1 MRKILFAIDD
11 GDTDALKAAAA
22 CADINGYCEDE
33 TPLLFAVSNGSLDMI
48 KTLCSV
54 EEIDINKGNDSGGIP
69 LIKAIELEKGD
80 IVKFLCAVEG
90 IDINRTNM
98 SGQTPLSKAV
108 ELEKEDL
115 VNFLCTV
122 EGIDLN
128 KKNKSGETPLS
139 KAVKLK
145 NENIIKILCKIS
157 DIDIEHKDW
166 ETADMQNILYQSQIF
181 YPLIVRMVMRGCNKF
196 DVSIRNRLGDTVAH
210 MAVKSGLIDG
220 IEAISKLQDDVHFN
234 VRNQDDKTA
243 FDIIFPE
250 NVILVDQDYTSIL
263 QIACR
268 TDGKDVATRKDSEGR
283 TVSHLAAMNK
293 SYENQVAFSKLHKK
307 HKADI
312 DVNAADKEGNTTL
325 SLAVQNKMD
334 DVTLIILSDPRLKTD
349 SHGELQMDGYH
360 VLKEIVH
367 RKNSTENDEFDSILK
382 NYLSDTA
389 VPENSSKNVP
399 LTLQKLFERADD
411 KKSVLDEF
419 RMKIADDSFPEDAKE
434 IYVALL
440 NITLIGLQQ
449 HAKHK
454 NLQYIL
460 YKGSVIKTFVQ
471 IFVDLSDEKINDP
484 DYLTQLLRVLYI
496 STQANIKCDCGS
508 QKNLSCASKTN
519 NDTGTEEQVM
529 NTSANV
535 NKDIEV
541 SNDEFALERTQ
552 ANVKFGSE
560 SLPDQN
566 AGTKVENNLTEV
578 LSGSLARTLGEELHR
593 KFTEQVKKISSFN
606 EGKEVSNAELIAKG
620 IQNAYFKVGPGCFDS
635 FEKKLTK
642 ASEELS
648 ECLNLRRVFHR
659 CVRRGDFAFILCFL
673 SIFIQ
678 SSDIVSD
685 AMVGLK
691 TFYGFSKRLGIFMIA
706 LVLATLVHE
715 NIRSV
720 ISAYETDQEL
730 LRITLGR
737 KDLKDEDIIGMS
749 DLNYYNKCSNPIQRS
764 CKRFLWTFKV
774 RDESGNLTKNSIKHL
789 IFNVL
794 SLLMLRPVVDRLIV
808 LSHSPSHLRAIYRQQ
823 AKQKSLNQYYMIL
836 EQMPE
841 LLIQFYV
848 FQIYFNNLKTS
859 DDYENYGCTEVHTFT
874 YRTEYFECV
883 ENLWRLKIC
892 ASWWEV
898 YSMLVPF
905 FKIPDSMVS
914 LEKMFRLL
922 SPETPNMSA
931 AASVFLYIAYI
942 LMIPSR
948 LFLFAAVMHSA
959 TSNLSV
965 MAYLGLVTLV
975 WLIIN
980 LYAKISRKKDF
991 AEEEAY
997 EDKKERKWAVEL
1009 DIKTTWSLLLFTL
1022 RDTVVISLRSADAYL
1037 LPPSEVHYKTLRS
1050 WKKILVI
1057 SSCYFAEGVV
1067 GAVFVEHCYPCGRN
1081 SEIFKYQGWLYLV
1094 LLIISVT
1101 IITLLSYIL
1110 QPTKMY
1116 IIPRQFLK
1124 SAALICSLGFVMWT
1138 LSALVFQSTTK
1149 NSTTDVRL
1157 PLFITTLI
1165 ILLVFL
1171 AVVVILKFFSE
1182 AKAKESKEEAA
1193 TNDTP
1198 KDNACCSPQ
1207 ICRFLCCGGTFKC
1220 LCCCTDEGTTVG
1232 ETLQYAPLTVGQK
1245 GNLSVSNGASAD
1257 NVIEDKNYCFPRMSN
1272 CFCCGTNRNS
1282 TSDRADTETVADQQ
1296 ENIEMSE
1303 VPSSSGK
1310 ETKESKQEEAGTSNY
1325 TQDSE
1330 NAEEVV

>member
-11 GDTDALKAAAA
+11 GDADALKTAADN
-22 CADINGYCEDE
+22 ADINGYCEEE
-33 TPLLFAVSNGSLDMI
+33 TPLLYAVSNGSLDMI
-48 KTLCSV
+48 KTLCSFG
-54 EEIDINKGNDSGGIP
+54 EIDVNKGNESGETP

-80 IVKFLCAVEG
+80 IVKFLSAVEG
-90 IDINRTNM
+90 ININQKNK

-108 ELEKEDL
+108 ELEKEDF
-115 VNFLCTV
+115 VKFLCTL
-122 EGIDLN
+122 EEIDLN
-128 KKNKSGETPLS
+128 NKTESGDTPLS

-145 NENIIKILCKIS
+145 NESIIKILCKIPGV
-157 DIDIEHKDW
+157 DIEHKDW
-166 ETADMQNILYQSQIF
+166 ETANMQNILYQSQIF
-181 YPLIVRMVMRGCNKF
+181 YPLLVRMVMRGCNKF

-210 MAVKSGLIDG
+210 MAVKSELIDG
-220 IEAISKLQDDVHFN
+220 IEMISKLQDDVHFSA
-234 VRNQDDKTA
+234 RNQDDKTA
-243 FDIIFPE
+243 FDILFPE
-250 NVILVDQDYTSIL
+250 NVILSDQDHTPIL
-263 QIACR
+263 QMACR
-268 TDGKDVATRKDSEGR
+268 TDGKDVATRKDSNGK

-293 SYENQVAFSKLHKK
+293 SYENREAFIKLYEK

-312 DVNAADKEGNTTL
+312 DVNAADKDGNTTL

-334 DVTLIILSDPRLKTD
+334 DVTLIILSDPRLNID

-367 RKNSTENDEFDSILK
+367 RNNSTENDEFDSILK

-389 VPENSSKNVP
+389 VPKNPLKNVP
-399 LTLQKLFERADD
+399 FTLEKLFEKADD
-411 KKSVLDEF
+411 KISVLDEF
-419 RMKIADDSFPEDAKE
+419 RMKIADESSPEYVKK
-434 IYVALL
+434 IYTALL

-454 NLQYIL
+454 NLQYTL

-471 IFVDLSDEKINDP
+471 IFVDLNDERINDS

-508 QKNLSCASKTN
+508 RKSRGCASKTIN
-519 NDTGTEEQVM
+519 ETGTEEQVM
-529 NTSANV
+529 NTLADV
-535 NKDIEV
+535 YKDMEV
-541 SNDEFALERTQ
+541 SNAEFAVERTQ
-552 ANVKFGSE
+552 ANVMFGSE
-560 SLPDQN
+560 SMRN
-566 AGTKVENNLTEV
+566 TGTKVENSLKEV
-578 LSGSLARTLGEELHR
+578 LSESLARTLGEELHR
-593 KFTEQVKKISSFN
+593 KFTEQVKKISLVN
-606 EGKEVSNAELIAKG
+606 EDKEVSNAELIATG
-620 IQNAYFKVGPGCFDS
+620 IQNAYFEEGHGCFDS
-635 FEKKLTK
+635 FEKTLTK
-642 ASEELS
+642 ASEEVS
-648 ECLNLRRVFHR
+648 KCLHLRRVFHK

-691 TFYGFSKRLGIFMIA
+691 TFYGFSKRLGIFIIA

-720 ISAYETDQEL
+720 ISAYETDQDL

-749 DLNYYNKCSNPIQRS
+749 DLNYYIKCSNPIYRS

-774 RDESGNLTKNSIKHL
+774 CDESGNFTKNSIKHL
-789 IFNVL
+789 IFNLL

-859 DDYENYGCTEVHTFT
+859 EDYKNYGCTKVHTFI

-883 ENLWRLKIC
+883 QNLWRLKIC

-905 FKIPDSMVS
+905 FKIPHSMVS

-922 SPETPNMSA
+922 SPETPKMSA

-959 TSNLSV
+959 TSNLYV
-965 MAYLGLVTLV
+965 MAYLGLATLI

-980 LYAKISRKKDF
+980 LYVKIRRKKDL
-991 AEEEAY
+991 EEEAY
-997 EDKKERKWAVEL
+997 EDKKERKWTAKL
-1009 DIKTTWSLLLFTL
+1009 GIKTIWSLLLFTL
-1022 RDTVVISLRSADAYL
+1022 RDDVVISLRSADAYL
-1037 LPPSEVHYKTLRS
+1037 LPPSEVNYKTLRS
-1050 WKKILVI
+1050 WKKILAI
-1057 SSCYFAEGVV
+1057 SSYYFAEGVV

-1081 SEIFKYQGWLYLV
+1081 SEIFKFQGWLYLV

-1110 QPTKMY
+1110 QPTKIY

-1124 SAALICSLGFVMWT
+1124 SAALICSLGFVMW
-1138 LSALVFQSTTK
+1138 LVAALIFHSTTRK
-1149 NSTTDVRL
+1149 SATDIRL
-1157 PLFITTLI
+1157 PLIIATLI
-1165 ILLVFL
+1165 ILFVFL
-1171 AVVVILKFFSE
+1171 VVVVILRYFSE
-1182 AKAKESKEEAA
+1182 AKVKKSKKEATRNHDTSKDK
-1193 TNDTP
+1193 N
-1198 KDNACCSPQ
+1198 CCSRQ
-1207 ICRFLCCGGTFKC
+1207 FCRFLCCGGTFKC
-1220 LCCCTDEGTTVG
+1220 LCCSSYEGTTVG
-1232 ETLQYAPLTVGQK
+1232 ETLQCEPLPVRQK
-1245 GNLSVSNGASAD
+1245 NNLD
-1257 NVIEDKNYCFPRMSN
+1257 
-1272 CFCCGTNRNS
+1272 
-1282 TSDRADTETVADQQ
+1282 VATMAHQQ
-1296 ENIEMSE
+1296 I
-1303 VPSSSGK
+1303 P
-1310 ETKESKQEEAGTSNY
+1310 
-1325 TQDSE
+1325 
-1330 NAEEVV
+1330 